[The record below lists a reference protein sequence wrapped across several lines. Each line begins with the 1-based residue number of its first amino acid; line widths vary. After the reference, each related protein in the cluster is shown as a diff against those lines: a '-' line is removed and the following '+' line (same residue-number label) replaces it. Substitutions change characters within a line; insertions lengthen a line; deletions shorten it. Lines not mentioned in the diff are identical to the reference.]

1 MVWTKKFLGLCPQT
15 PFFLPYPQGH
25 GPKRFSQLELP
36 LPIKTEATRI
46 HRLWPKFTMEQACN
60 WRRCLGRQILLV
72 QSLEGQTTYF
82 LLIIMSGGV
91 QTIQSF
97 SFGALPPCAPL
108 QVHACYGSHIY
119 FITFYFQVS
128 VFFGFNSFSSVKS
141 VFIKFIL
148 FEENHQ

>member
-1 MVWTKKFLGLCPQT
+1 MANLCAKIGHFLRIKMVWTKKFLGLCPQT

-82 LLIIMSGGV
+82 LLIIMFGGV
-91 QTIQSF
+91 QNHSKFLIWGIASLCPPAGTCLLWKPYIFHYVLLSSF
-97 SFGALPPCAPL
+97 SIFWL
-108 QVHACYGSHIY
+108 
-119 FITFYFQVS
+119 
-128 VFFGFNSFSSVKS
+128 
-141 VFIKFIL
+141 
-148 FEENHQ
+148 